1 MHEFTTL
8 FNTNRTHYLW
18 DYSSTA
24 LMSTRET
31 SKHSFCT
38 TVHATLCQKKS
49 FMQQVTALSSILS
62 SLKIP
67 WKVLGFAIK
76 PRLVFEDIQHGTTP
90 LYKFHAVVCHQ
101 FIQNRVSK
109 DKLDM
114 ILEGYS
120 ICCVSKGKAN
130 KVL

>member
-1 MHEFTTL
+1 
-8 FNTNRTHYLW
+8 
-18 DYSSTA
+18 
-24 LMSTRET
+24 
-31 SKHSFCT
+31 
-38 TVHATLCQKKS
+38 
-49 FMQQVTALSSILS
+49 MQQVTALSSILS
-62 SLKIP
+62 GLKIP

-90 LYKFHAVVCHQ
+90 LYKFHTVVRYQ

-109 DKLDM
+109 DKLNM